1 MCYYLYGAT
10 DTRVNVEDHERYF
23 KNSKYKF
30 NIGTKDDVNKCV
42 SESKNDYRITDEYC
56 DCETAL
62 GDGKTSK
69 KELKE
74 YKELLLG
81 LRNLRDIQ
89 CVYLSKNWDGEVNE
103 DEKTVHIDE
112 IDVVD
117 FLANIKDNCLYKIE
131 LCKKYY

>member
-1 MCYYLYGAT
+1 MKRLIEPI
-10 DTRVNVEDHERYF
+10 RQE
-23 KNSKYKF
+23 
-30 NIGTKDDVNKCV
+30 
-42 SESKNDYRITDEYC
+42 
-56 DCETAL
+56 
-62 GDGKTSK
+62 
-69 KELKE
+69 KE

-117 FLANIKDNCLYKIE
+117 FLAKIKDNCLYKIE